1 MKDYRPTSILPI
13 LSKVYEKQVLH
24 QITDFIETQQV
35 YNKHQSGYRKNHST
49 ATILSKLYD
58 DIKIAM
64 EQSALTMAV
73 FTDYSKAF
81 GTIDFFTLIQNMHS
95 LNFSTDFLYW
105 VFSYLMHRQHFVQ
118 INSNYSSLLTAKY
131 GVPQGSILG
140 QILLNL
146 CVADM

>member
-1 MKDYRPTSILPI
+1 MKDYRAISILPI

-35 YNKHQSGYRKNHST
+35 YNKHQSGYRKNHLT
-49 ATILSKLYD
+49 ATIPSKSYD

-81 GTIDFFTLIQNMHS
+81 DTIDFFTLIQNMHS
-95 LNFSTDFLYW
+95 LNFYTDFL
-105 VFSYLMHRQHFVQ
+105 H
-118 INSNYSSLLTAKY
+118 
-131 GVPQGSILG
+131 
-140 QILLNL
+140 
-146 CVADM
+146 